1 MYGAAVTIDE
11 SGEQDVVHRP
21 RTVSTAVVL
30 WSLSAVVYLGGSAWV
45 MSMHQAQVDAAM
57 VNLPKTITRDQVSG
71 LLTVGEF
78 SALIIGVLAAAGVY
92 LLMKANRRV
101 RILLTVVVF
110 LELLSQ
116 LLFGLI
122 AAGTLLGVLG
132 LLLLYLPRSNAYFAE
147 LKRQAV

>member
-1 MYGAAVTIDE
+1 
-11 SGEQDVVHRP
+11 
-21 RTVSTAVVL
+21 
-30 WSLSAVVYLGGSAWV
+30 
-45 MSMHQAQVDAAM
+45 M
-57 VNLPKTITRDQVSG
+57 VNLPKTISRDQVSG

-116 LLFGLI
+116 LVFGLI
-122 AAGTLLGVLG
+122 AAGTLLGVVG